1 VLNEISSVSN
11 KIIVVIE
18 NIAGR
23 FFWALILYLA
33 RNISIVIQIDKI
45 DNVDDKESV
54 IKDGDVI
61 VIEDE

>member
-23 FFWALILYLA
+23 FFWTLILYLA